1 MCALQ
6 GGLKQPRKNSS
17 GSVDYHPVR
26 QASDGNIEVKDDSKS
41 KSELI
46 KKSRHCSSSHE
57 DITLNLE
64 YSKPYLERRMSLPQ
78 IFPLAK
84 HSPICSLS
92 NSCIGSRRKV
102 KIEEIAP
109 CSTTI
114 IDEEPNWKPCLH
126 AFSSKKQEIN
136 KSLPKNVRRY
146 YKEQNELIRCFEE
159 MHLDVDDAMEN
170 AKTVLDMRK
179 KAEKLSKITFGIN
192 LLLLIGKVVASCLSG
207 SLSVVSSAIDSAV
220 DLASGALM
228 WWSSKVMKKRDVYTY
243 PGGRTKL
250 EPIAIVILSV
260 VMALASV
267 QMIREAIEKI
277 INYATKDSSGPNI
290 EIATLLIL
298 VLTIVIKLILFL
310 ICRRVPLLTTQ
321 ALAEDHRND
330 TLSNS
335 VALICGY
342 IGYKWWPYTDPI
354 GAIIISLYIIVSWSI
369 TGNEQIKMLT
379 GHTARPDIM
388 KKITWI
394 ALNHDPSVLLI
405 DTVRVYHFGSN
416 FIAEVDIVL
425 PEDMTLKESHD
436 IGESLQHKIEYLPE
450 VERAF
455 VHLDY
460 ESEHDPFSE
469 HKRV

>member
-6 GGLKQPRKNSS
+6 GGLRPPRDNASS
-17 GSVDYHPVR
+17 SVDYQPVR
-26 QASDGNIEVKDDSKS
+26 QSSESNMELSTDNKSKKEVSSKS
-41 KSELI
+41 
-46 KKSRHCSSSHE
+46 RNCSTSHE
-57 DITLNLE
+57 DVTCSYE
-64 YSKPYLERRMSLPQ
+64 PSRPYVERRMSLPQ
-78 IFPLAK
+78 VFPLAK

-114 IDEEPNWKPCLH
+114 IDEEATWRPCLQT
-126 AFSSKKQEIN
+126 FSSKKQEIN
-136 KSLPKNVRRY
+136 KSLSKNVRRY

-159 MHLDVDDAMEN
+159 MHLEVDDAMEN
-170 AKTVLDMRK
+170 AKEVLDMRK
-179 KAEKLSKITFGIN
+179 RADILAKITFGIN

-228 WWSSKVMKKRDVYTY
+228 WWSSRVMKKRDIYSY

-267 QMIREAIEKI
+267 QMIRESIEKI
-277 INYATKDSSGPNI
+277 INYATKDSSTLNI
-290 EIATLLIL
+290 DIATIIIL
-298 VLTIVIKLILFL
+298 VLTIIIKLILFL
-310 ICRRVPLLTTQ
+310 TCRRVPVPTTQ

-342 IGYKWWPYTDPI
+342 IGYKWWSYTDPI
-354 GAIIISLYIIVSWSI
+354 GAILISFYIIVSWSI

-394 ALNHDPSVLLI
+394 ALNHDPSILLI